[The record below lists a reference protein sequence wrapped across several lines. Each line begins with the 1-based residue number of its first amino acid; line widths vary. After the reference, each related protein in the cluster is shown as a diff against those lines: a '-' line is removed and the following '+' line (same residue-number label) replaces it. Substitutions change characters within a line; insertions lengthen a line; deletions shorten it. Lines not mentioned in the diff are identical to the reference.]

1 MRAELLQKCSD
12 AQSTLK
18 KSSAPTVPL
27 RSRGMPRK
35 MADTTPMRG
44 IPSRVP
50 TSGFRSPPPSIT
62 PKSLNRTPAGRK
74 EGGVKLLDIADQP
87 LGYAQAKKRKR
98 QQELEEQ
105 QRKALEA
112 QSQQQQQNN
121 GATPAVSTPSTT
133 TPDYAA
139 GLTASSVYSQPA
151 TPMPSSSA
159 AAVVNQTT
167 MKEIQSNAPITSA
180 SILTPNNHIVVQS
193 NVPVATTTT
202 MTTIQQQPQQPQ
214 PIQAVAVS
222 TPPTK
227 TTTLPSNIQIVRS
240 VSYNPPGTQQIH
252 TPTTSIGP
260 PPPSVEIVR
269 KTVPTSSIQQNYT
282 KILGNSN
289 IILTQKPIQQPTMSV
304 QQSPAQTQPIT
315 SYTIVKQP
323 VGQPQMRVV
332 AVSSA
337 PTSNITL
344 PTLTTTLPRT
354 TQIIQQQ
361 TQNQNSPKIVQI
373 KTAPTIPT
381 MMVAS
386 SQPNTISN
394 IPPLIPTHQQQPQ
407 LVNIQNMH
415 HLTNQPQRKTVTI
428 TVSIYFVRKKNCTG
442 TNFTFIL
449 DPKPTN
455 IEYHFA
461 AAATT
466 STNANSTATNDY
478 YWWCG

>member
-1 MRAELLQKCSD
+1 MFLSKVGQQPGPTKHFTLKKKPKSATLRAELLQKCSD

-112 QSQQQQQNN
+112 QTQQQQQQNN
-121 GATPAVSTPSTT
+121 GAATAVSTPSTT

-159 AAVVNQTT
+159 ANQTT
-167 MKEIQSNAPITSA
+167 IKEIQSSTPITST

-193 NVPVATTTT
+193 NVPVATTLAPPQP
-202 MTTIQQQPQQPQ
+202 IVQQPQQQQQINSPTQ
-214 PIQAVAVS
+214 QTVAVVS
-222 TPPTK
+222 SPPTK

-252 TPTTSIGP
+252 TPTTTIGP

-269 KTVPTSSIQQNYT
+269 KTVPTSSIQQSYT

-289 IILTQKPIQQPTMSV
+289 IILTQKPMHQPTISV

-323 VGQPQMRVV
+323 VGQTQMRVV

-361 TQNQNSPKIVQI
+361 QQQGQTPTKIVQI
-373 KTAPTIPT
+373 KTAPTMPT
-381 MMVAS
+381 MMVTS
-386 SQPNTISN
+386 SQPNTISS
-394 IPPLIPTHQQQPQ
+394 IPPLISTHQQQPQ

-415 HLTNQPQRKTVTI
+415 QYANQQRKTVTI
-428 TVSIYFVRKKNCTG
+428 TVSIRVC
-442 TNFTFIL
+442 
-449 DPKPTN
+449 
-455 IEYHFA
+455 HFGK
-461 AAATT
+461 TKV
-466 STNANSTATNDY
+466 
-478 YWWCG
+478 